1 MKYRANQNTPLGK
14 ILLHVNV
21 TDSKENFVT
30 HLNLTNAKTMST
42 MVTSRFSNPLQE
54 FFLCCHL
61 ESAQL
66 DSFSF
71 SFILHFVNSVACVHL
86 IFFWHYE
93 ETTLTIATVNS
104 YCLCVIA
111 LWNCWQQIFPFTQRN
126 QNNTKGRARVKHF
139 NFCFFP
145 DIKWSVNNS
154 SVKSC
159 GRLCLKRWD
168 FTTW

>member
-21 TDSKENFVT
+21 TDSKENFVA
-30 HLNLTNAKTMST
+30 HLNVTNAKTMST

-71 SFILHFVNSVACVHL
+71 SFIHHFVNSVTCVHL

-111 LWNCWQQIFPFTQRN
+111 LWNCWQQIFSIYT
-126 QNNTKGRARVKHF
+126 TKPKQYEGTCESQTLQLLFLSGHQM
-139 NFCFFP
+139 
-145 DIKWSVNNS
+145 IS
-154 SVKSC
+154 
-159 GRLCLKRWD
+159 
-168 FTTW
+168 